1 MAPLRSKLNH
11 TLHKLND
18 KIKRHSGRSSN
29 NSPQQPGDAA
39 PQKHQPR
46 ASPAEGSLLPPL
58 GQGYDTSLS
67 INMVSG
73 LPDDPMGLTSGT
85 GSVMSWNFDEDTAYG
100 DGAPSVTGSSGAPL
114 NSYQYHQP
122 STSHGQL
129 SATPMQAAAQSAG
142 SLANPIDLTG
152 NSNPPPKGTPGHHP
166 SNTNDLTSP
175 SPTSTPHGQ
184 KRPSLLDP
192 SDVDYAVGQKSKMY
206 RSASNPHTDVAFHR
220 TMRPTVQSNFEP
232 PNSQGPLHVQP
243 PTRPSGQA
251 TESHVQSTGYQTED
265 DLAAF
270 SEKILRSSCQ
280 SCTSARFN
288 GVEGIVARTRENLSA
303 KVPLHPYH
311 ACAKCK
317 AVRCVGCGA
326 GFIGHLDPSSTGC
339 CTVGRL
345 FLLYSLCCGPEFK
358 KLEVSTTAPTLSGMG
373 KLKGKLKG
381 QKAGTSAAPTPASN
395 PAGKAKEPPPRALSK
410 GVGYGSEDYY
420 MTGEMPGNN
429 RWEANLATYGNLPTP
444 EEKLLA
450 AYFSGLRDVLASF
463 GNNQQQHN
471 HQRLPPMDKPQP
483 PAMVKFILRRSPL
496 LLRAAELLR
505 IDSIEAMS
513 VRTEIYEPLLGLVA
527 VIGRYPSIW
536 TVVYHKL
543 TMYPTQEQLGHF
555 ASSRSNSQAAS
566 ASNTRPNTRSTNVK
580 GKQSEEGS
588 SIVKIIENLARQC
601 RHLKQVASAMEE
613 ASLGE
618 SSQMLDLSR
627 VICDLAAEHEANPGL
642 RVEYNDSLTSP
653 DAAMPPTPGLSNV
666 LTRSKEAEKARE
678 EFKDLHRNL
687 CITELSDNE
696 ILRNFKYQNEALRV
710 NAAMT
715 AKGRMK
721 KLVAQ
726 IANLRT
732 SLPEGIWVRHGSSR
746 LDIMKVLMV
755 GPKCTPYEH
764 GLFEFDLFCPAQ
776 FPMIPPWMFFRTTG
790 GGKIR
795 FNPNLYNDGKVC
807 LSLLGTWS
815 GESWKAAYS
824 TLLQV
829 LVSIHGMI
837 LVDQP
842 WYNEPGREQ
851 RQDKHASRQYNA
863 QIQGYTVQWAI
874 TDWLNTRLAPS
885 SSAAPAGSRQAT
897 ATTGGGRPGNLLPPS
912 SAVQM
917 PDGESAPV
925 VARDDPVWG
934 DVIRKHFAANGKTIW
949 DTASKKWKVPKDELA
964 RLHDALGRHRFL

>member
-1 MAPLRSKLNH
+1 MVILSRPETTHSFVLAVYVAGAVC
-11 TLHKLND
+11 TLVVLH
-18 KIKRHSGRSSN
+18 
-29 NSPQQPGDAA
+29 
-39 PQKHQPR
+39 
-46 ASPAEGSLLPPL
+46 
-58 GQGYDTSLS
+58 Y
-67 INMVSG
+67 
-73 LPDDPMGLTSGT
+73 
-85 GSVMSWNFDEDTAYG
+85 
-100 DGAPSVTGSSGAPL
+100 
-114 NSYQYHQP
+114 
-122 STSHGQL
+122 
-129 SATPMQAAAQSAG
+129 
-142 SLANPIDLTG
+142 LTG
-152 NSNPPPKGTPGHHP
+152 NSNPPPKGTPGHQP
-166 SNTNDLTSP
+166 SNTIDLTSP

-192 SDVDYAVGQKSKMY
+192 SDVDYAAGQKSKMY
-206 RSASNPHTDVAFHR
+206 RSASNPHADVAFHR
-220 TMRPTVQSNFEP
+220 TMRPTVHSTFEPSNF
-232 PNSQGPLHVQP
+232 QGPLHVQP
-243 PTRPSGQA
+243 TTRPSGQA
-251 TESHVQSTGYQTED
+251 TESHVRSTGYQTED

-270 SEKILRSSCQ
+270 SEKMLRSPCQ

-288 GVEGIVARTRENLSA
+288 GVEGIVARTRESLSS
-303 KVPLHPYH
+303 KVPLHSYH

-339 CTVGRL
+339 CTVGKL

-358 KLEVSTTAPTLSGMG
+358 KLDVPTTASTLSGMG

-381 QKAGTSAAPTPASN
+381 QKTDTSAAAPPASN

-420 MTGEMPGNN
+420 MTGEIPGNN
-429 RWEANLATYGNLPTP
+429 RWEAKLSTYGNMPTP

-450 AYFSGLRDVLASF
+450 AYFSALRDVLMSL
-463 GNNQQQHN
+463 GNNQQQHSN
-471 HQRLPPMDKPQP
+471 QRLPPMDKPQP
-483 PAMVKFILRRSPL
+483 PAMVKFMLRRSPL
-496 LLRAAELLR
+496 LPRAAALLR

-513 VRTEIYEPLLGLVA
+513 VRTEIYKPLLGLVA

-543 TMYPTQEQLGHF
+543 TI
-555 ASSRSNSQAAS
+555 
-566 ASNTRPNTRSTNVK
+566 
-580 GKQSEEGS
+580 

-653 DAAMPPTPGLSNV
+653 DASSPPAPGLSNV

-678 EFKDLHRNL
+678 EFNDLHRNL
-687 CITELSDNE
+687 CITELTDNE

-776 FPMIPPWMFFRTTG
+776 FPLIPPWMFFRTTG

-815 GESWKAAYS
+815 GENWKAAYS

-829 LVSIHGMI
+829 LVSIHGTY
-837 LVDQP
+837 L
-842 WYNEPGREQ
+842 
-851 RQDKHASRQYNA
+851 
-863 QIQGYTVQWAI
+863 
-874 TDWLNTRLAPS
+874 PS
-885 SSAAPAGSRQAT
+885 
-897 ATTGGGRPGNLLPPS
+897 LPPPPS
-912 SAVQM
+912 DR
-917 PDGESAPV
+917 P
-925 VARDDPVWG
+925 VAR
-934 DVIRKHFAANGKTIW
+934 
-949 DTASKKWKVPKDELA
+949 
-964 RLHDALGRHRFL
+964 